1 MVSQFEGPVIRA
13 GARFFV
19 VLALL
24 FIYLPPLYLLA
35 ISFNEGLQPAI
46 PNFNQLSFKWYVA
59 LAEEN
64 RLLAALGESLLIA
77 LVTAF
82 VSTIVAFFAAL
93 AYMEMSVHRGGWFM
107 FAIFSMFVPGV
118 IQGLSLSVIFTKLG
132 VPSFW
137 GTVVA
142 GHLLWAMPFA
152 FTVILTMLAVV
163 KRSYLMA
170 AADLGAAWW
179 RRLWDITL
187 PLVRPGLI
195 GGFIFSFLLSL
206 NEYNRAFYLVGR
218 QNTWP
223 LDMFGKMNSGASP
236 TIYALS
242 GSILIASFF
251 AVILCLA
258 LTWKRV
264 VKPE

>member
-1 MVSQFEGPVIRA
+1 MVDQFEGPIVRL
-13 GARFFV
+13 GARIAV
-19 VLALL
+19 VVALMI
-24 FIYLPPLYLLA
+24 IYLPPLYLLA

-46 PNFNQLSFKWYVA
+46 PSLDQVSIKWYLA

-64 RLLAALGESLLIA
+64 KLLAALGESLLVA
-77 LVTAF
+77 TVTA
-82 VSTIVAFFAAL
+82 VIATTIAFFSAL
-93 AYMEMSVHRGGWFM
+93 AYMEMSEHRSGWFM
-107 FAIFSMFVPGV
+107 FVIFSMFVPGV

-132 VPSFW
+132 IPSFW
-137 GTVVA
+137 ATVVA

-170 AADLGAAWW
+170 AADLGASWG

-242 GSILIASFF
+242 GSILIASFL
-251 AVILCLA
+251 AVVLCLL

-264 VKPE
+264 VKTS